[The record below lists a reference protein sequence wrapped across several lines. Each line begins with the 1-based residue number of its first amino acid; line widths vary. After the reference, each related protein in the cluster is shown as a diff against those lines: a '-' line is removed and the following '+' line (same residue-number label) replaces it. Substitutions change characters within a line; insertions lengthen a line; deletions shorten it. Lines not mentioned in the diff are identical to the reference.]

1 MASTSEEPL
10 DARVAETLTAMA
22 RVLYPHDFLDD
33 APYRRVV
40 EIVAAEADAAQRAL
54 LAAGAAA
61 LDGAFDRPFV
71 ALAERERLA
80 AVEAIHDSLFFEAM
94 RAATA
99 RHLYDDRALWP
110 RFGYEGASS
119 HLGGYV
125 ERGFDDIDW
134 ISEEST
140 EPEPEPEPE
149 AER

>member
-22 RVLYPHDFLDD
+22 RVLYPHDFLED
-33 APYRRVV
+33 ASYRRVV

-54 LAAGAAA
+54 LADGAAA
-61 LDGAFDRPFV
+61 LDGAFGRPFV
-71 ALAERERLA
+71 ALAETERLA
-80 AVEAIHDSLFFEAM
+80 AVEAIQDRPFFEAM

-140 EPEPEPEPE
+140 EPE